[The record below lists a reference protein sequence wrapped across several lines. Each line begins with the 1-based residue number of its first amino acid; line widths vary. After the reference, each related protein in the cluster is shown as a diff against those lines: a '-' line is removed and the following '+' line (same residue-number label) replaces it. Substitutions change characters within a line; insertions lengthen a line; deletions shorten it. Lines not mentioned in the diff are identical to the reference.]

1 MADKMYGIH
10 IYLRLI
16 YRRTIIFAGIRYGSN
31 AWNLAVSDVSYS
43 GLSKTWNTSL
53 KFNTGIEKYSFVDVH
68 NLAHEFVFR
77 KKNKVDYIGTE
88 IFYFFEKFIKEKIK
102 SLKQKLKVL
111 VSYEMWNP
119 AEKVVDGK

>member
-1 MADKMYGIH
+1 MYGIH
-10 IYLRLI
+10 IYLWLI

-77 KKNKVDYIGTE
+77 KKKT
-88 IFYFFEKFIKEKIK
+88 
-102 SLKQKLKVL
+102 KLIT
-111 VSYEMWNP
+111 
-119 AEKVVDGK
+119 